1 MDTLFT
7 VLIIATIVSFLYWV
21 WSKKIDQVMED
32 YPDYS
37 REDMLDEKP
46 KQDWDDN
53 KQHTEQNV

>member
-1 MDTLFT
+1 MDILFT